1 MPSFMHVRAETQPD
15 CTRVAETPGF
25 CMGVAEMLS
34 VFTEVTEISPDRN
47 SMGGTPA
54 ISREETKCYNDHV
67 RKKSLE
73 VVGLILARLF
83 IRFWRKRPLGS

>member
-1 MPSFMHVRAETQPD
+1 MSAFVRVRAETQPD

-34 VFTEVTEISPDRN
+34 VFTEVAEISPDCN
-47 SMGGTPA
+47 SMGGNPA
-54 ISREETKCYNDHV
+54 ISREETKYYNDHV
-67 RKKSLE
+67 RKNSLE

-83 IRFWRKRPLGS
+83 YTI